1 MSNTEEYCDHC
12 GDELINFTDRCVVE
26 SLPCDI
32 DSANKSE
39 SATLCCSCH
48 HLVKVTAERDEMQH
62 ELRKAETECSMLRVE
77 CGVLEK
83 NAEVTYENHK
93 HIVAELTAERD
104 EAREQAERWED
115 DALRLMQ
122 ERNAAERERD
132 DARFTAAHQYA
143 KHHNGDMQTLMDNFC
158 KLKGWEKIRFFVGDD
173 DHAKEGL

>member
-1 MSNTEEYCDHC
+1 MSNEEREYLNDT
-12 GDELINFTDRCVVE
+12 IR
-26 SLPCDI
+26 SL
-32 DSANKSE
+32 NNQ
-39 SATLCCSCH
+39 
-48 HLVKVTAERDEMQH
+48 LVDALRERDEIQR
-62 ELRKAETECSMLRVE
+62 ELRRAETESSMLRVE
-77 CGVLEK
+77 CGVIAK
-83 NAEVTYENHK
+83 
-93 HIVAELTAERD
+93 ERD

-132 DARFTAAHQYA
+132 EARFAAAYQYA